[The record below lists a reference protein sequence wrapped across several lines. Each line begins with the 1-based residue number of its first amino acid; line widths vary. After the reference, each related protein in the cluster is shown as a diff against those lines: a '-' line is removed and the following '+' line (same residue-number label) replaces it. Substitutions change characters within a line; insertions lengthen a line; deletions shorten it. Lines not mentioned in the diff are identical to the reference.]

1 MPPHTSPRMGVIATG
16 RPPKIDLDWFP
27 LDCYALSDPKLRR
40 ARQEYGYLAIVVYL
54 ELLCILYR
62 DKGYY
67 IEYNDQTRDDV
78 IWTIRNDVLSGGK
91 YEPTADTIRKLIDC
105 LAACRLFSHDLY
117 RAGFIT
123 SHRAQE
129 QYYKRVKSR
138 KDARINPS
146 IWLLTEDEM
155 RDISP
160 SNPIYVNLF
169 LNAKTELSAPETP
182 LSAPEIPQKKREE
195 NKEKQNIINHSIR
208 NDISLRSFTERF
220 EELFGVAPSVGVLAT
235 VKKKKEAGF
244 NDEMM
249 MDAVN
254 IAYKNLQGRTDADIQ
269 AYTCG
274 VLKNYAP
281 PAAPKP
287 QSNPVT
293 ADWEKEWLEAVKQ
306 HEGERGAANRGNN
319 GCLGKEA
326 AHDELS

>member
-1 MPPHTSPRMGVIATG
+1 MIATG

-117 RAGFIT
+117 QAGFIT

-169 LNAKTELSAPETP
+169 LNAKTELSVPKTP
-182 LSAPEIPQKKREE
+182 LLAAEIPQ
-195 NKEKQNIINHSIR
+195 NKEDKNNEEQSILNHCIE
-208 NDISLRSFTERF
+208 NNISLRLFIERF
-220 EELFGVAPSVGVLAT
+220 EILFGTIPSVGILSIAR
-235 VKKKKEAGF
+235 KRKEAGLT
-244 NDEMM
+244 DEML

-254 IAYKNLQGRTDADIQ
+254 IAYKNLQDRTDADIQ

-281 PAAPKP
+281 PATSKP
-287 QSNPVT
+287 QPNP
-293 ADWEKEWLEAVKQ
+293 AAEDWEKEWLEAVEQ
-306 HEGERGAANRGNN
+306 HAAERGAANWENS

>member
-1 MPPHTSPRMGVIATG
+1 MSPHSSPRMGVIATG

-78 IWTIRNDVLSGGK
+78 IWTIQNDVLSGGK

-129 QYYKRVKSR
+129 QYYKRVKNR

-160 SNPIYVNLF
+160 SNPVYLNSF
-169 LNAKTELSAPETP
+169 LRAKTELSAPETR
-182 LSAPEIPQKKREE
+182 LSAVEIPQ
-195 NKEKQNIINHSIR
+195 NKEEKNNEEQSILNHCIE
-208 NDISLRSFTERF
+208 NNISLRLFIERF
-220 EELFGVAPSVGVLAT
+220 EKLFGTIPNVGILSIAR
-235 VKKKKEAGF
+235 KRKEAGLT
-244 NDEMM
+244 DEMLI
-249 MDAVN
+249 DAVS
-254 IAYKNLQGRTDADIQ
+254 IAYENLQKRPGVDIQ

-281 PAAPKP
+281 PAAQKP
-287 QSNPVT
+287 RSNHVT
-293 ADWEKEWLEAVKQ
+293 EDWEREWLEEVKRY
-306 HEGERGAANRGNN
+306 EAEYDEKDRGNN
-319 GCLGKEA
+319 GCLKKEA
-326 AHDELS
+326 VRDELS

>member
-1 MPPHTSPRMGVIATG
+1 MGVITTG

-91 YEPTADTIRKLIDC
+91 YEPNDDTIRKLIDC

-129 QYYKRVKSR
+129 QYYKRVKNR
-138 KDARINPS
+138 KDARINPD

-160 SNPIYVNLF
+160 SNPVYLNSF
-169 LNAKTELSAPETP
+169 LRAKTELSAPETQ
-182 LSAPEIPQKKREE
+182 LLAAEIPQNKIEE
-195 NKEKQNIINHSIR
+195 NNENQNILNHCIT
-208 NDISLRSFTERF
+208 NNISLRSFIERF
-220 EELFGVAPSVGVLAT
+220 EKLFGTIPNGGVLSTA
-235 VKKKKEAGF
+235 KKMKEAGLT
-244 NDEMM
+244 NEMLV
-249 MDAVN
+249 DAVN
-254 IAYKNLQGRTDADIQ
+254 IAYENLQKRPGVDMQ

-281 PAAPKP
+281 PAASKP
-287 QSNPVT
+287 QPNPVT
-293 ADWEKEWLEAVKQ
+293 EDWEREWLENVKRY
-306 HEGERGAANRGNN
+306 EAERGAADREMRGVLKQN
-319 GCLGKEA
+319 E
-326 AHDELS
+326 HDE

>member
-1 MPPHTSPRMGVIATG
+1 MGVIATG

-105 LAACRLFSHDLY
+105 LAACRLFSRDLY
-117 RAGFIT
+117 QAGFIT

-169 LNAKTELSAPETP
+169 LNAKTELSAPKTP
-182 LSAPEIPQKKREE
+182 LLAAEIPQKK
-195 NKEKQNIINHSIR
+195 KEKNNEEQSILNHCIE
-208 NDISLRSFTERF
+208 NNISLRLFIERF
-220 EELFGVAPSVGVLAT
+220 EKLFGTIPSVGILSIAR
-235 VKKKKEAGF
+235 KRKEAGLT
-244 NDEMM
+244 DEML
-249 MDAVN
+249 MDAVK
-254 IAYKNLQGRTDADIQ
+254 IAYKNLQDRTDADIQ

-287 QSNPVT
+287 QSNP
-293 ADWEKEWLEAVKQ
+293 AARDWEKEWLEAVEQ
-306 HEGERGAANRGNN
+306 HEAERGATDLENS
-319 GCLGKEA
+319 GCLEKETA
-326 AHDELS
+326 CDGLS

>member
-1 MPPHTSPRMGVIATG
+1 MGVIATG

-105 LAACRLFSHDLY
+105 LAACRLFSRDLY
-117 RAGFIT
+117 QAGFIT

-182 LSAPEIPQKKREE
+182 LLAAEIQQ
-195 NKEKQNIINHSIR
+195 NKEEKNNKEQSILNHCIE
-208 NDISLRSFTERF
+208 NNISLRLFIERF
-220 EELFGVAPSVGVLAT
+220 EKLFGTIPSMGILSIAR
-235 VKKKKEAGF
+235 KRKEAGLT
-244 NDEMM
+244 DEMLI
-249 MDAVN
+249 DAVS
-254 IAYKNLQGRTDADIQ
+254 IAYENLQKRPGADIQ

-281 PAAPKP
+281 PAVPKP
-287 QSNPVT
+287 QPNPVA
-293 ADWEKEWLEAVKQ
+293 ADWEEEWLENVKQ
-306 HEGERGAANRGNN
+306 YEEKRCAEDRKNGGCQEQEGNTE
-319 GCLGKEA
+319 
-326 AHDELS
+326 

>member
-1 MPPHTSPRMGVIATG
+1 M
-16 RPPKIDLDWFP
+16 
-27 LDCYALSDPKLRR
+27 SDPKLRR

-78 IWTIRNDVLSGGK
+78 IWTIKSDVLSGGK
-91 YEPTADTIRKLIDC
+91 YEPTDDTIRKLIDC

-117 RAGFIT
+117 QAGFIT

-129 QYYKRVKSR
+129 QYYKRVKNR
-138 KDARINPS
+138 KDARIDPD

-160 SNPIYVNLF
+160 SNPVYLNSF
-169 LNAKTELSAPETP
+169 LRAKTELSAPKTQ
-182 LSAPEIPQKKREE
+182 LLAAEIPQKK
-195 NKEKQNIINHSIR
+195 KEKNNEEQSILNHCIE
-208 NDISLRSFTERF
+208 NNISLRSFIEQF
-220 EELFGVAPSVGVLAT
+220 EKLFGTIPSVGILSIAG
-235 VKKKKEAGF
+235 KRKEAGLT
-244 NDEMM
+244 DEMLI
-249 MDAVN
+249 DAVS
-254 IAYKNLQGRTDADIQ
+254 IAYENLQKRPGVDIQ

-287 QSNPVT
+287 QSNPV
-293 ADWEKEWLEAVKQ
+293 AEDWEKEWLEAVEQ
-306 HEGERGAANRGNN
+306 HEAERGAADWENS

-326 AHDELS
+326 VHDELS